1 MDLQFNDFIN
11 IVLQD
16 FPIIWKNSPE
26 HLKLQYEASK
36 CDVKLLNVKYTYVQN
51 GYASVEST
59 IIQVS
64 NPRLDKRRIDGYID
78 YFNEKY

>member
-64 NPRLDKRRIDGYID
+64 NPRLDKSRIDGYID